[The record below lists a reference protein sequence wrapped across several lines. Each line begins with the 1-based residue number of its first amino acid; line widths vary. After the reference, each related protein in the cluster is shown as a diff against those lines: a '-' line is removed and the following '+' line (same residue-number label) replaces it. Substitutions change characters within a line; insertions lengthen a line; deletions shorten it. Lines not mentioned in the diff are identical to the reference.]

1 MQEGVQEVSFSPDD
15 INTIHVILQ
24 SEILK
29 LGDTVDWFT
38 KNNVDFPDKKAYT
51 DRIEH
56 LLSMCNSFTCLLME
70 GAGVNGSKYVLR
82 HVRESDS

>member
-1 MQEGVQEVSFSPDD
+1 MSKGVQEVSFSPDD

-56 LLSMCNSFTCLLME
+56 LLSMCNSFTCLLIE

-82 HVRESDS
+82 HVSDRDS